1 MTTSEFSQ
9 AFDTLISAYND
20 TTLGDK
26 LSFNEYEKSVFLTK
40 AQDELIVSFYSGKN
54 SYNEGFEN
62 TEEIRRYLS
71 SLIETKELDEDK
83 TSTLTKLTDQSH
95 IYKLEDNTWFI
106 TYEAIKI
113 TSEDPCLNGKS
124 IEVVPIT
131 QDDLHKLLKNP
142 FKGPNNRRAL
152 RLDLA
157 NNSVEI
163 IYPLEGKYLVR
174 YLKQTSPIIVDTLD
188 ESLDIKGKHEVTEC
202 KLHEALHRTILDR
215 AVQLAVTSKIAL
227 NNIQK

>member
-71 SLIETKELDEDK
+71 SLIETKELD
-83 TSTLTKLTDQSH
+83 
-95 IYKLEDNTWFI
+95 
-106 TYEAIKI
+106 
-113 TSEDPCLNGKS
+113 
-124 IEVVPIT
+124 
-131 QDDLHKLLKNP
+131 
-142 FKGPNNRRAL
+142 
-152 RLDLA
+152 
-157 NNSVEI
+157 
-163 IYPLEGKYLVR
+163 
-174 YLKQTSPIIVDTLD
+174 
-188 ESLDIKGKHEVTEC
+188 
-202 KLHEALHRTILDR
+202 
-215 AVQLAVTSKIAL
+215 
-227 NNIQK
+227 